1 MLGLIE
7 ENNKISTHKL
17 AQILGVARMT
27 IVRDIKYLK
36 NKGMLERV
44 GPNKGGFWKIIKPK

>member
-1 MLGLIE
+1 LGLIE